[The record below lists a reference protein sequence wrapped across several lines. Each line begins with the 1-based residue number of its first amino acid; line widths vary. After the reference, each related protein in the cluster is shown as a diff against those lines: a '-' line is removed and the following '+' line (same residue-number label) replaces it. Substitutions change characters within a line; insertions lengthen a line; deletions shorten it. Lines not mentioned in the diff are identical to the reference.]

1 MMKTKYLIPVIVL
14 FSLIISACTQLSP
27 SDNGIP
33 AVDNTYST
41 QEGIMQVVN
50 ANNQFAF
57 EIYEELEKTEKGKNI
72 FYSPYSISSAL
83 AMTNEGAKGQTEE
96 EINSVFHFPEK
107 ETLRPNF
114 AAIYKNINEGSSE
127 YELKTGNALWVQED
141 YPFNEEYLAKV
152 KNFYG
157 GEAKNVDF
165 VKETELTRQKIN
177 NYIEDQTNNRI
188 KDLISKGVLGP
199 MTRLVL
205 TNAVYFKG
213 TWEWEF
219 EKSDTRDMDFRVNE
233 EKTVKAEMMHMNPEK
248 ARFNYADT
256 GKVQILELP
265 YKGDRISML
274 LILPKQGADYDF
286 ETGEMITYN
295 YSLKDIEFSSEK
307 ISEYKSQ
314 MKETKLDNVFLP
326 KFEFDTKYSMK
337 NTLSSMGM
345 PTAFT
350 GDADFSG
357 MTSAEKL
364 FISEVIHQAFVKVDE
379 EGTEAAAATAVV
391 MKATSIQPSNI
402 FKADHPFLFLIQQ
415 KETGNIL
422 FAGRVIDPTLKN

>member
-274 LILPKQGADYDF
+274 VILPKQGADYDF